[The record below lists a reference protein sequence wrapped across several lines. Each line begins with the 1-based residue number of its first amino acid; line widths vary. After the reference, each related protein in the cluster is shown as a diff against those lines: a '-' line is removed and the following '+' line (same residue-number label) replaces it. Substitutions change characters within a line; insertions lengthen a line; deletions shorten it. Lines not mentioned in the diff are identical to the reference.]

1 MNKRIFLRFINF
13 YPPFLGAG
21 IRVSYDRITF
31 RSFKTKLK
39 RRFWNQNYMGT
50 HFGGS
55 LYLMCDPF
63 FVLILI
69 ENLGEDYIVWDIS
82 SKINFIKATGN
93 EIEAEF
99 SVSSDEIDSIKQDL
113 EIKKKI
119 TRTYHTE
126 IIDVMNKAVIASVEK
141 TIYIRKAGRLKSRLV
156 KSMQ

>member
-1 MNKRIFLRFINF
+1 
-13 YPPFLGAG
+13 
-21 IRVSYDRITF
+21 
-31 RSFKTKLK
+31 
-39 RRFWNQNYMGT
+39 
-50 HFGGS
+50 
-55 LYLMCDPF
+55 MCDPF